1 MMPLSRGRQ
10 RFIQEGSRSLI
21 IQTINLTKR
30 YGKLVALDN
39 LQLNIEEGE
48 CFGYIGPN
56 GAGKTTTIKILATLL
71 QPTWGE
77 ARVCGHV
84 VGYESRKIRPLIGY
98 VPDFFGAY
106 EDMVVQEYLEF
117 FASAYNIA
125 GKQRARVVGDVLEL
139 TDLVYKRDA
148 LVDSLSRGMQQ
159 RLSIARVLLHDPKVL
174 LLDEPASG
182 LDPRARIEIREL
194 LKELRRMNKTIII
207 SSHILPELAELC
219 TTVGIIEQGNLLFHG
234 PVREVISRAKSGTKV
249 HIRVAEQQDLAV
261 QLLEKT
267 RGIKQVAQLDGQI
280 VIELE
285 QQTHNFNPLINLLL
299 QNNFKIREVK
309 EEEVNL
315 ETAFMRMTKGIVQ

>member
-1 MMPLSRGRQ
+1 M
-10 RFIQEGSRSLI
+10 I
-21 IQTINLTKR
+21 IETINLTKR
-30 YGKLVALDN
+30 YGKLVALNN

-56 GAGKTTTIKILATLL
+56 GAGKTTTIRILATLL

-117 FASAYNIA
+117 FAAAYDLT
-125 GKQRARVVGDVLEL
+125 GKKREQIVGDVLEL
-139 TDLVYKRDA
+139 TDLVHKRDEP
-148 LVDSLSRGMQQ
+148 VDGLSRGMKQ

-194 LKELRRMNKTIII
+194 LKELHRMGKTILI
-207 SSHILPELAELC
+207 SSHILPELADLC
-219 TTVGIIEQGNLLFHG
+219 TSIGILEQGELLFQG
-234 PVREVISRAKSGTKV
+234 PVREALRRARLGTVVHVATPDDPQRAKQVLAGLPNVVDVQVRDGALRVSLGTETTDFSFIAGALLSNQLRI
-249 HIRVAEQQDLAV
+249 HEIR
-261 QLLEKT
+261 
-267 RGIKQVAQLDGQI
+267 
-280 VIELE
+280 
-285 QQTHNFNPLINLLL
+285 P
-299 QNNFKIREVK
+299 
-309 EEEVNL
+309 EEVNL
-315 ETAFMRMTKGIVQ
+315 ETAFLRLTRGLVQ

>member
-1 MMPLSRGRQ
+1 M
-10 RFIQEGSRSLI
+10 I

-30 YGKLVALDN
+30 YGKLVALNN
-39 LQLNIEEGE
+39 LHLNIQEGE

-125 GKQRARVVGDVLEL
+125 GKQRHRVVGDVLEL
-139 TDLVYKRDA
+139 TDLTGKRDA

-159 RLSIARVLLHDPKVL
+159 RLSVARVLLHDPKVL
-174 LLDEPASG
+174 LMDEPASG

-194 LKELRRMNKTIII
+194 LKELRRMGKTIII
-207 SSHILPELAELC
+207 SSHILHELAELC
-219 TTVGIIEQGNLLFHG
+219 TTVGILEQGELIFHG
-234 PVREVISRAKSGTKV
+234 PIQEIIRRVKTGTRVQVRVV
-249 HIRVAEQQDLAV
+249 EQQDLAALAL
-261 QLLEKT
+261 QRA
-267 RGIKQVAQLDGQI
+267 RGVKSVDMVDGH
-280 VIELE
+280 VVLELE
-285 QQTHNFNPLINLLL
+285 NQTSDFTEIARLLL
-299 QNNFKIREVK
+299 SQNFKIHEIK

-315 ETAFMRMTKGIVQ
+315 ETAFMRLTKGIVQ

>member
-1 MMPLSRGRQ
+1 V
-10 RFIQEGSRSLI
+10 IV
-21 IQTINLTKR
+21 QTINLTKR

-39 LQLNIEEGE
+39 LHLAIEDGE

-117 FASAYNIA
+117 FASAYQII
-125 GKQRARVVGDVLEL
+125 GKQRTRVVGDVLEL
-139 TDLVYKRDA
+139 TDLITKRDA

-159 RLSIARVLLHDPKVL
+159 RLSVARVLLHDPKVL

-194 LKELRRMNKTIII
+194 LKELRNMGKTIII
-207 SSHILPELAELC
+207 SSHILHELAELC
-219 TTVGIIEQGNLLFHG
+219 TTVGIIEGGKLLFHG
-234 PVREVISRAKSGTKV
+234 SLAEILAQAKRSTRLHV
-249 HIRVAEQQDLAV
+249 RVAEQQDLAA
-261 QLLEKT
+261 LLLQRT
-267 RGIKQVAQLDGQI
+267 RGIKSVTQSDGA
-280 VIELE
+280 
-285 QQTHNFNPLINLLL
+285 LLL
-299 QNNFKIREVK
+299 ELDDTSHDFSAIAKTLLDNNFKLCELK

-315 ETAFMRMTKGIVQ
+315 ETAFMRLTKGIVH

>member
-1 MMPLSRGRQ
+1 
-10 RFIQEGSRSLI
+10 LI
-21 IQTINLTKR
+21 VQTINLTKR
-30 YGKLVALDN
+30 YGKLVALNN
-39 LQLNIEEGE
+39 LHLTLEDGE

-77 ARVCGHV
+77 ARICGHV
-84 VGYESRKIRPLIGY
+84 IGYESRKIRPLIGY

-117 FASAYNIA
+117 FASAYNIV
-125 GKQRARVVGDVLEL
+125 GKERTRVVGDVLEL

-159 RLSIARVLLHDPKVL
+159 RLSLARVLLHDPKVL

-194 LKELRRMNKTIII
+194 LKELHRMGKTIII
-207 SSHILPELAELC
+207 SSHILHELAELC
-219 TTVGIIEQGNLLFHG
+219 TTVGIIEQGELMVKEPIHEILRR
-234 PVREVISRAKSGTKV
+234 VKTGTKLHV
-249 HIRVAEQQDLAV
+249 RVAEQQDLAAM
-261 QLLEKT
+261 LLERT
-267 RGIKQVAQLDGQI
+267 RGVKGVEQQNGRLI
-280 VIELE
+280 VELE
-285 QQTHNFNPLINLLL
+285 SQTHDFTALAKLLL
-299 QNNFKIREVK
+299 DNNFRLNEIK

-315 ETAFMRMTKGIVQ
+315 ETAFMRLTKGMVQ